1 MIIDFSG
8 IEYVS
13 RLTSVWTML
22 TRCVLI
28 NWTKLWTSMIPSCL
42 ACSRLTSTAIYVP
55 VLPTPA
61 LEYNKQRTFIP
72 EVIMHCT
79 KPLPKSSFF

>member
-1 MIIDFSG
+1 MTNKF
-8 IEYVS
+8 VL

-28 NWTKLWTSMIPSCL
+28 NWTKLCTSMMPSCL

-61 LEYNKQRTFIP
+61 LENNKQQKKIIYLYNYPAILKLLLFG
-72 EVIMHCT
+72 
-79 KPLPKSSFF
+79 